1 MSAPLNEYE
10 LGIAWT
16 WEYDREFV
24 SLIESEARTRG
35 IATTLIDRSNVERLL
50 AELRSGQ
57 MRLDVLLDRAS
68 DEDEAFHPLHRYLAD
83 HASDTYVVNPLDLQM
98 RAADKATMHL
108 EFMSHGINVPYTI
121 IISPY
126 ADARE
131 PGFSVTELQRLGRP
145 FIIKPANTTGGGIG
159 VVLGAETLK
168 EVLVARQR
176 HEQDKYLLQETIRPT
191 VLNGRRAWFR
201 VIVAFGSV
209 FPCWWDEQTHE
220 YEEISPEEEAALG
233 LSPLRA
239 LASRIGQVCGLE
251 FFSTEIALTS
261 DRRLVVV
268 DYVNEIC
275 DMRPKSGHRDGV
287 PDRVVRSVAQAL
299 VAFVRTRC
307 AG

>member
-1 MSAPLNEYE
+1 MSASLKEYE

-24 SLIESEARTRG
+24 SLIESEARAAG
-35 IATTLIDRSNVERLL
+35 IATTLIDRSNVERSL
-50 AELRSGQ
+50 ADLRSGQ

-83 HASDTYVVNPLDLQM
+83 HSSDTYVVNPLDLQM

-126 ADARE
+126 ADNRE

-168 EVLVARQR
+168 DVLVARQR
-176 HEQDKYLLQETIRPT
+176 HKQDKYLLQETIRPT

-220 YEEISPEEEAALG
+220 YGEISPEEETALG

-239 LASRIGQVCGLE
+239 LALRIGQVCGLE

-261 DRRLVVV
+261 DGRLVVV

-275 DMRPKSGHRDGV
+275 DMRPRSGHRDGV

-299 VAFVRTRC
+299 VDFVRIRR
-307 AG
+307 AR